1 MTGMHVTEARM
12 PELEIAE
19 PEVAEPPTHAENVV
33 PLRTAPRVDRPRAE
47 RAVAELLAALGYPV
61 EGEHRA
67 GTPQRVASAL
77 AEMLTPSAFL
87 PTTFVNAEGYD
98 ELVVARDVPFRSLC
112 EHHLLPFYGCA
123 HVGYLPGTRIVGLS
137 KLARVVEHFA
147 AGLQVQERLTQQV
160 ADWLHAQL
168 GARGVGVVLEAEHL
182 CMSLRGVRARGS
194 RTVTSALRGDL
205 RTDART
211 RDEFLAL
218 TRRAP

>member
-1 MTGMHVTEARM
+1 MTAMQVTGVRM
-12 PELEIAE
+12 PEPAATGTPI
-19 PEVAEPPTHAENVV
+19 TAENVV
-33 PLRTAPRVDRPRAE
+33 PLRTAPGVDRPRAE

-87 PTTFVNAEGYD
+87 PTTFPNDEGYD

-123 HVGYLPGTRIVGLS
+123 HVGYLPGARIVGLS

-147 AGLQVQERLTQQV
+147 AALQVQERLTQQV

-168 GARGVGVVLEAEHL
+168 GARGVGVVMEAEHL

-194 RTVTSALRGDL
+194 RTVTSALRGEL

-218 TRRAP
+218 TRRA